1 MWFLKISSR
10 VSWVAAIL
18 ICAASSVA
26 AQIPRERANP
36 GGPVDEVFWAPN
48 IITMGSVANLPKG
61 NVNLTIMHVFGIATD
76 GIKDLFG
83 LDDLAN
89 IRIGLDYGLS
99 DRVSIG
105 FARSRFDKLF
115 DFRFKGNFLRQ
126 TKDGRVPL
134 ELAIKGDMGIR
145 TDENGFD
152 LQDRPN
158 YLGAVLLAR
167 KFSDTVSLQLTPM
180 FSHFNTV
187 FIESVGSS
195 EIIEEEND
203 HFALGIG
210 GRVVMGT
217 RVAIL
222 FEYISVIGSRSDG
235 TRDEMGVALN
245 VETGGHVFQ
254 LFLKTSQWLTEQHAI
269 ARNRDQFLKGDFRF
283 GFNVNRVFSL
293 VSN

>member
-1 MWFLKISSR
+1 MKQSIRISWAFA
-10 VSWVAAIL
+10 VL
-18 ICAASSVA
+18 ICTSSSVE

-48 IITMGSVANLPKG
+48 IITMASVANLPKG
-61 NVNLTIMHVFGIATD
+61 NLNLTIMHVFGIATD

-83 LDDLAN
+83 LDDPAN
-89 IRIGLDYGLS
+89 IRIGLDYGVS
-99 DRVSIG
+99 DRVSVG
-105 FARSRFDKLF
+105 FARSRFEKLF
-115 DFRFKGNFLRQ
+115 DFRFKANLLRQ

-134 ELAIKGDMGIR
+134 ELAIKGDIGIR
-145 TDENGFD
+145 TDEIGFD

-158 YLGAVLLAR
+158 YLGAILLAR
-167 KFSDTVSLQLTPM
+167 KFSDTVSLQITPM
-180 FSHFNTV
+180 YSHFNTV
-187 FIESVGSS
+187 FIEIGQDE

-222 FEYISVIGSRSDG
+222 FEYIPVIGSRSDG
-235 TRDEMGVALN
+235 TRDEMGVAVN
-245 VETGGHVFQ
+245 IETGGHVFQ
-254 LFLKTSQWLTEQHAI
+254 LFLKTSLWLTEQHAI
-269 ARNRDQFLKGDFRF
+269 ARNRDQFLDGDFRF

-293 VSN
+293 TSN